1 MWCNSW
7 LALPVLII
15 AQDTDTVAAILV
27 LPPDQIFHCALELLK
42 NSVCMNTFEHC

>member
-15 AQDTDTVAAILV
+15 AQDTDNYSDVAAMHSLTR
-27 LPPDQIFHCALELLK
+27 PPDQIDHACPEK
-42 NSVCMNTFEHC
+42 